1 MRNKPEI
8 PIKSIESTDFM
19 KPTLLLGAARTPT
32 ELDLHSLLKKCVDY
46 WRFDEELAQETVAK
60 YETTLNRLFK
70 DLPHVLSPTDLRLD
84 DITELKKAM
93 KLRGV
98 GSAGINSAVFALR
111 KFLTYSRD
119 IQKLEVL
126 DPKEIQKAREQ
137 KREVIYLTKDEIV
150 AFLKTMNTKTMR
162 GLRMRTLCQL
172 LLSTGMRISEALS
185 LNKKD
190 VDSVRKEAVII
201 GKGNKQRTVYF
212 TDECLRWLKLYIS
225 KRADEHPALFITVGT
240 RNRLQRYDLSKQFR
254 HYAKK
259 AGLTKKVTPH
269 MLRHT
274 FATILVSN
282 NCNLFAIQ
290 QMLGHSDIKT
300 TAKYYLGV
308 DKSGIKSAHEK
319 FLKFS

>member
-8 PIKSIESTDFM
+8 RIKSIEASDFM
-19 KPTLLLGAARTPT
+19 KPTVVSRADVIEFQTHFEDLL
-32 ELDLHSLLKKCVDY
+32 SKSIDY
-46 WRFDEELAQETVAK
+46 WRYDEELAEETISK
-60 YETTLNRLFK
+60 YETTLRRLFK
-70 DLPHVLSPTDLRLD
+70 DLPNVQFPMGLRLEDITDLKKIM
-84 DITELKKAM
+84 IT
-93 KLRGV
+93 RGV
-98 GSAGINSAVFALR
+98 GPAGINSAVFALR
-111 KFLTYSRD
+111 KFLTYCRD
-119 IQKLEVL
+119 VQKLAVL

-240 RNRLQRYDLSKQFR
+240 RNRLQRDDLSKQFR